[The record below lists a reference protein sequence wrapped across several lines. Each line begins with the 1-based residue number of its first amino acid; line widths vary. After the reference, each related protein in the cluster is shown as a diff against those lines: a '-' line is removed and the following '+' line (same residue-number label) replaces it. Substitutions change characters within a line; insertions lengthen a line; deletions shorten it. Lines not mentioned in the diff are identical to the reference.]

1 MNLSELEYLSKG
13 SLFFGEA
20 FEEAMYN
27 DLANNS
33 GSIYHKLV
41 VK

>member
-13 SLFFGEA
+13 FLFFGDA

-27 DLANNS
+27 DMANNS
-33 GSIYHKLV
+33 GSIYDKW
-41 VK
+41 